1 MNELPRS
8 AIEFRDALRDG
19 ELSAVDAAE
28 TTLRRI
34 EARPEL
40 GAFITVT
47 GGRAL
52 EEARAA
58 DARYAAASADAGT
71 ALPALH
77 GFPLAFKDLLDV
89 AGAPTTYGT
98 AAIPAVPAETD
109 HPGVAVLRE
118 AGAISVGK
126 TQVPELGLNA
136 YSENL
141 VAPPALNP
149 LDPSRTPGGS
159 SGGSAAAVAG
169 GILTA
174 APGNDGGGSVRIP
187 ALACGLVGL
196 KPGLGAIA
204 ADVAEGTTDAFGA
217 PRLVVSG
224 PLAHSAADAAML
236 YDAMRGD
243 RDETSLAAVRGADA
257 LTGLRIGL
265 SAASPFEAAHPTP
278 ISEEAREAWQAAAR
292 HLEARGHHI
301 EEARFSYDGRYPET
315 FGHCWMAGLSLLPLP
330 EGADILLTDFTR
342 FFRDRA
348 LARTPDEHAASAA
361 ALTEIATGFR
371 TQWGEY
377 DVVLTPGLAAPPP
390 EIGAFMGLDPED
402 DYRAQCEWTP
412 FTSMVNVAGLPAIAV
427 PTLRLAGG
435 LSMGAHLIGRRG
447 SEAQLLQLAAQLM
460 EK

>member
-1 MNELPRS
+1 MDELPGT
-8 AIEFRDALRDG
+8 AIALRDALRDG

-47 GGRAL
+47 GERAL
-52 EEARAA
+52 DEARAA

-109 HPGVAVLRE
+109 HPGVAVLRA

-126 TQVPELGLNA
+126 TQVPELGLQA

-141 VAPPALNP
+141 IAPPARNP

-159 SGGSAAAVAG
+159 SGGSAAAVAAG
-169 GILTA
+169 MLAA
-174 APGNDGGGSVRIP
+174 APGSDGGGSVRIP
-187 ALACGLVGL
+187 ALCCGLVGL
-196 KPGLGAIA
+196 KPGLGSIA
-204 ADVAEGTTDAFGA
+204 TDIVEGVTDPFGA

-224 PLAHSAADAAML
+224 PLARNAADAAML

-243 RDETSLAAVRGADA
+243 RDETSLAAVQRADA

-278 ISEEAREAWQAAAR
+278 LSPEAREAWGAAAR
-292 HLEARGHHI
+292 RLEARGHRV
-301 EEARFSYDGRYPET
+301 EAAHFDYDPRYPEI

-330 EGADILLTDFTR
+330 EGTELLLTDFTR

-361 ALTEIATGFR
+361 ALTEIAADFR

-377 DVVLTPGLAAPPP
+377 DAVLTPGLAAAPP
-390 EIGAFMGLDPED
+390 EIGAFMRLAPDD

-412 FTSMVNVAGLPAIAV
+412 FTSMVNVSGLPAIAV
-427 PTLRLAGG
+427 PTLQLASG
-435 LSMGAHLIGRRG
+435 LSMGAHLIGRPG
-447 SEAQLLQLAAQLM
+447 AEAQLLQLAAQLM
-460 EK
+460 ED